1 LTSGSYSFAN
11 SWKVGGPYF
20 GSPCRSI
27 SIAKHV
33 ISART
38 ISSKMF
44 KKIEDIIQVMRKIIK
59 KGPIAIA

>member
-1 LTSGSYSFAN
+1 M
-11 SWKVGGPYF
+11 
-20 GSPCRSI
+20 
-27 SIAKHV
+27 
-33 ISART
+33 SART